1 MERSLAR
8 ALSQAYT
15 FAGSVLWIYRTLS
28 TPVIDLITGNV
39 EELILLRL
47 LAEYVYGQ
55 NSALPKCS
63 TGVLQTYSVRYFN
76 TVAGFSVG

>member
-15 FAGSVLWIYRTLS
+15 LAGSVLWFYRTLS
-28 TPVIDLITGNV
+28 TPVIYLITGNV

-47 LAEYVYGQ
+47 LAEYAYGQ
-55 NSALPKCS
+55 NSALPNCS
-63 TGVLQTYSVRYFN
+63 TGVLQPYSVRYFN
-76 TVAGFSVG
+76 TVAGVSVG